1 LIFHNKKRI
10 KTKKSD
16 KEPVGFKPIE
26 YLRVK
31 IREYLI
37 DLEKK

>member
-1 LIFHNKKRI
+1 LICHNKKRI